1 MGILRNLSIR
11 TKATVTIVFVSTAVL
26 TLALSVVL
34 ARDYFT
40 FREDELD
47 KLTTLARVISA
58 NSTAAVAFEDREAA
72 RDGLGKL
79 ATDPNIKAAFIW
91 ANDDQFASYLRPG
104 ESGAQ
109 AMVDELR
116 AAGTVDKI
124 IRDGRKDMFVQVPIS
139 LDGETIATLY
149 MVSDLSRI
157 QARMQEYFWLAMGVL
172 GSAII
177 VALLVSLL
185 LGFVISKP
193 LSYLSKTMRT
203 IEKEKDYRQR
213 MKKHGNDEMGQLI
226 DSFNAMLE
234 QIQLRDEKL
243 SENRNDLERQV
254 KARTQEL
261 VQTNASLWQAVND
274 LEEAKSKAETANKA
288 KSEFLATVSH
298 EIRTPLNGVLGTTE
312 ILLSSGLT
320 EKQLRFAQIVHG
332 SAKTL
337 LAIINTILD
346 FSKIEAGKVELETV
360 DFNPREIVEEVQ
372 DLFLEVADKKGL
384 KYESVIA
391 PNVPQQVRG
400 DSGRLRQVLTNLVG
414 NAMKFTEKGRVS
426 VRLQVQETSGAT
438 VLLRFEVKD
447 TGIGIDPSA
456 RERIF
461 ESFAQADQSTTRR
474 YGGTGLG
481 LTIAKQLSQ
490 IMGGGI
496 GLDSQI
502 GNGSTFWF
510 TVRLGLA
517 GVSAA
522 QDEKRRMLS
531 GVRIIVVDGDAAARD
546 ALMSQLAALGI
557 IATATGNLDEGL
569 TLMQSAAQ
577 SAKPFDVA
585 FIDATSGRPAARLV
599 RAIRSNA
606 NTQPVRVVLMG
617 NVLGEQEVKE
627 QGFPSN
633 CRILLRPLRQSA
645 LFDCLSDIIRDKV
658 ETSRD
663 PRGGIAM
670 PERAKPAAPAAAE
683 SRRPACRILLAE
695 DNPVN
700 REVACEALLQLG
712 LEVETANDGREAI
725 EKWKTTKFDLIL
737 MDCHMP
743 NLDGIDA
750 AREIRSIERTNGMIK
765 GIPIVALTANVRGED
780 YDRCMAVGMNDY
792 LTKPLTLKEL
802 GVSLSRWLGANAI
815 QAIPERSPVRQPEV
829 TPPIAAASAGKAPP
843 PVPPAPKAPEAAP
856 AAAVAEPPPAP
867 VVPPPTSILDIP
879 AFKMPSF
886 ELPPLPSAA
895 APGPAASVPEPAAP
909 ALEPGAPAPLPA
921 ATAAQ
926 PSTVNFVMVAEP
938 ETTGRAL
945 VVVPQQSR
953 AVATI
958 SNGPAA
964 ETPAP
969 AENAA
974 EAATSDP
981 QMIDITPAAP
991 AGVPAPET
999 GGGHAVAAGAE
1010 STAAADAA
1018 VTNGSMDVSTQDPAG
1033 AEAMKSLDVETIAYL
1048 RSLKRGEGPSVL
1060 ERAIGVYLDTA
1071 PAALEELRRCV
1082 AAGDASAVW
1091 RIAHSLKSSSA
1102 SLGAKNLAQQMGDM
1116 ESRARENDLNE
1127 APAHLEKVE
1136 SEFKKVSTA
1145 LTTTLRE
1152 EKESCRKSA

>member
-1 MGILRNLSIR
+1 MGILRNFSIR
-11 TKATVTIVFVSTAVL
+11 TKATVTIVLVSTLVL
-26 TLALSVVL
+26 TIALSVVL

-40 FREDELD
+40 FREDEQD
-47 KLTTLARVISA
+47 KLTTLARVIAA
-58 NSTAAVAFEDREAA
+58 NSTAAVTFDDHEAA

-79 ATDPNIKAAFIW
+79 TTDPNIKAAFIW
-91 ANDDQFASYLRPG
+91 ANSEHFASYMRPG

-109 AMVDELR
+109 AMLNELR
-116 AAGTVDKI
+116 ALGTVEKT
-124 IRDGRKDMFVQVPIS
+124 IRDDRKDMFVQVPVS

-149 MVSDLSRI
+149 VVADLSRI
-157 QARMQEYFWLAMGVL
+157 QARMQEYLWLAMGVL
-172 GSAII
+172 GSAIV

-193 LSYLSKTMRT
+193 LSNLSSTMRV
-203 IEKEKDYRQR
+203 IEKEKDYTRR
-213 MKKHGNDEMGQLI
+213 VRKHGNDEMGQLI

-243 SENRNDLERQV
+243 SENRNDLEQQV

-274 LEEAKSKAETANKA
+274 LEEAKSKAEAANKA

-312 ILLSSGLT
+312 ILLASGLT

-372 DLFLEVADKKGL
+372 DLFLEVADKKGV
-384 KYESVIA
+384 KYESIVS

-414 NAMKFTEKGRVS
+414 NALKFTEKGKVTI
-426 VRLQVQETSGAT
+426 RLQVQETSGST

-447 TGIGIDPSA
+447 TGIGIDPSS

-490 IMGGGI
+490 IMGGGV
-496 GLDSQI
+496 GLESAVGQ
-502 GNGSTFWF
+502 GSTFWF

-517 GVSAA
+517 GITTV
-522 QDEKRRMLS
+522 QDEKRQMLS
-531 GVRIIVVDGDAAARD
+531 SVRILVVDTDVSARD
-546 ALMSQLAALGI
+546 SLMSQLASLGI
-557 IATATGNLDEGL
+557 IATATGNLDEGQ

-577 SAKPFDVA
+577 SAKPFDVS

-606 NTQPVRVVLMG
+606 RTQAARIVLMG
-617 NVLGEQEVKE
+617 NVLGDQEIKE
-627 QGFPSN
+627 QGFPSS
-633 CRILLRPLRQSA
+633 CRILLRPVRQSA
-645 LFDCLSDIIRDKV
+645 LFDCLSDIIRDRA

-670 PERAKPAAPAAAE
+670 PERPAAPAAPVE
-683 SRRPACRILLAE
+683 TKIPSCKVLLAE
-695 DNPVN
+695 DHPVN
-700 REVACEALLQLG
+700 REVASAALVQLG
-712 LEVETANDGREAI
+712 LSVETANDGREAI
-725 EKWKTTKFDLIL
+725 EKWQANTYDLIL

-750 AREIRSIERTNGMIK
+750 AREIRSIERTNGVIK

-802 GVSLSRWLGANAI
+802 GVSLSRWLGPRAI
-815 QAIPERSPVRQPEV
+815 RRPSERSPVVATPAPETV
-829 TPPIAAASAGKAPP
+829 RETAPP
-843 PVPPAPKAPEAAP
+843 KLEPAPVPPKAPEAPPPLSAPQAKPKEPALKWPSLTLPELPKAAVEQTPPASAPEIATPAP
-856 AAAVAEPPPAP
+856 A
-867 VVPPPTSILDIP
+867 
-879 AFKMPSF
+879 M
-886 ELPPLPSAA
+886 
-895 APGPAASVPEPAAP
+895 EPA
-909 ALEPGAPAPLPA
+909 
-921 ATAAQ
+921 
-926 PSTVNFVMVAEP
+926 VNFVLVEP
-938 ETTGRAL
+938 VETTGRAL
-945 VVVPQQSR
+945 VALPQRST
-953 AVATI
+953 ALIPMPAEA
-958 SNGPAA
+958 PAA
-964 ETPAP
+964 TDSP
-969 AENAA
+969 
-974 EAATSDP
+974 AATAPTTTETIEKDARVIEATDIEPAGSGANGAADGGTLAADSALPAAASDP
-981 QMIDITPAAP
+981 
-991 AGVPAPET
+991 
-999 GGGHAVAAGAE
+999 AV
-1010 STAAADAA
+1010 
-1018 VTNGSMDVSTQDPAG
+1018 
-1033 AEAMKSLDVETIAYL
+1033 AEAMKSLDKDTIEYL
-1048 RSLKRGEGPSVL
+1048 RSLRRGDGPSVL

-1071 PAALEELRRCV
+1071 PTALEELRRCV

-1102 SLGAKNLAQQMGDM
+1102 SLGAKNLAEQMNDM
-1116 ESRARENDLNE
+1116 ESRARENDLND
-1127 APAHLEKVE
+1127 AKARLENLE

-1145 LTTTLRE
+1145 LNTTLRE

>member
-1 MGILRNLSIR
+1 MGILRNFSIR
-11 TKATVTIVFVSTAVL
+11 TKATVTIVLVSTAVL

-40 FREDELD
+40 FRDDELD

-72 RDGLGKL
+72 RGGLGKL
-79 ATDPNIKAAFIW
+79 ATDPNLKAAFIW
-91 ANDDQFASYLRPG
+91 ANDDLFASYLRPG

-109 AMVDELR
+109 AMMDELR
-116 AAGTVDKI
+116 AAGTIDKI
-124 IRDGRKDMFVQVPIS
+124 IRDDRKDMFVQVPIS

-157 QARMQEYFWLAMGVL
+157 QARLQEYFWLAMGVL
-172 GSAII
+172 GSAIV

-243 SENRNDLERQV
+243 SENRNDLEQQV

-274 LEEAKSKAETANKA
+274 LEEAKSKAEAANKA

-384 KYESVIA
+384 KYESVIS

-414 NAMKFTEKGRVS
+414 NAMKFTEKGKVS

-502 GNGSTFWF
+502 GQGSTFWF

-670 PERAKPAAPAAAE
+670 PEHAKLAANAGAE
-683 SRRPACRILLAE
+683 VRKPGCKILLAE

-750 AREIRSIERTNGMIK
+750 AREIRGIERSNGVIK

-815 QAIPERSPVRQPEV
+815 QPIPERSPVREPEV
-829 TPPIAAASAGKAPP
+829 TPPTEDASAVKAAA
-843 PVPPAPKAPEAAP
+843 PVPAAPKAPEVAP
-856 AAAVAEPPPAP
+856 AAAAAELPPAP
-867 VVPPPTSILDIP
+867 AIPRPKSILDIAP
-879 AFKMPSF
+879 FKMPSF

-895 APGPAASVPEPAAP
+895 APAPNAPVPEPAAP
-909 ALEPGAPAPLPA
+909 ALALETPAPPPAAAPA
-921 ATAAQ
+921 Q
-926 PSTVNFVMVAEP
+926 PPTVNFIMVDEP

-964 ETPAP
+964 EAPAP
-969 AENAA
+969 AENGAV
-974 EAATSDP
+974 AATSEP
-981 QMIDITPAAP
+981 QMIDVTPAVP
-991 AGVPAPET
+991 ADVPAPAA
-999 GGGHAVAAGAE
+999 GNGHAEPESAA
-1010 STAAADAA
+1010 STPAVDVA
-1018 VTNGSMDVSTQDPAG
+1018 VTNGSMDVSTQELG
-1033 AEAMKSLDVETIAYL
+1033 CG
-1048 RSLKRGEGPSVL
+1048 RGDE
-1060 ERAIGVYLDTA
+1060 
-1071 PAALEELRRCV
+1071 V
-1082 AAGDASAVW
+1082 A
-1091 RIAHSLKSSSA
+1091 
-1102 SLGAKNLAQQMGDM
+1102 
-1116 ESRARENDLNE
+1116 
-1127 APAHLEKVE
+1127 
-1136 SEFKKVSTA
+1136 
-1145 LTTTLRE
+1145 
-1152 EKESCRKSA
+1152 